1 MTIKVKI
8 KVAILILQA
17 LVVGACVTN
26 NSNSPVTTVGPSPS
40 PVNTPVSNANEN
52 AKPRSEVTL
61 AVLDALLANDNF
73 VSEVKS
79 KLQIT
84 DEQIGQLRKASTDE
98 VNRLRSS
105 NAEDTTV
112 ESADARARAT
122 EQINR
127 TLGED
132 KATQFNGFVSEFWAR
147 GAGPPCVNLRPNF
160 ELGVKRSTVISAC
173 CKMLGI
179 RSRVMSADASHD
191 RG

>member
-40 PVNTPVSNANEN
+40 PVNTPVLNATEK

-84 DEQIGQLRKASTDE
+84 DEQIGELRRASTDE

-112 ESADARARAT
+112 DSADARARAT

-127 TLGED
+127 TLGEE
-132 KATQFNGFVSEFWAR
+132 KATQFNEFVSEFWAR
-147 GAGPPCVNLRPNF
+147 GGEGEASENKRRIHYPRP
-160 ELGVKRSTVISAC
+160 LIQ
-173 CKMLGI
+173 
-179 RSRVMSADASHD
+179 SRPTLESS
-191 RG
+191 